1 MNTKRN
7 YQKILERL
15 RSITLT
21 RELAMRKTLW
31 WGNLMKDVHLE
42 DLGIF
47 RKTLLKWVFKMVWE
61 NVDEIHR
68 DRNLLTE

>member
-1 MNTKRN
+1 
-7 YQKILERL
+7 
-15 RSITLT
+15 
-21 RELAMRKTLW
+21 
-31 WGNLMKDVHLE
+31 MKDVHLE

-61 NVDEIHR
+61 NVDEIQR